1 VSQSISLNNS
11 FAERIRASPN
21 FELVTRPS
29 FALSVFR
36 VLPESA
42 GSSTEDLESINALNR
57 SFFSELQSRP
67 NLALTQTL
75 LGGVFCVRLAIGASR
90 TEQSDIDNA
99 WETIK
104 ECGDSALVKMGYSK

>member
-1 VSQSISLNNS
+1 MSQSISLNDS

-36 VLPESA
+36 ILPESA
-42 GSSTEDLESINALNR
+42 GSSSTEDLNALNR